1 MKELINNILL
11 GGLTALV
18 LYGIFAAGQFI
29 YRNHQ
34 ESQARESGFNRFLS
48 RLPEIG
54 YQRLPAPLADQEE
67 IRQLLERYYVLRNTR
82 HPILE
87 LKATGAYGTTLDS
100 FPAYFLTVYQK
111 ISLFGTAPGAGQ
123 SSGRSEFQGTVVAV
137 RMPLRIS
144 GRVMVYRRPQTEDD
158 DEWDWRAD
166 ASPLGVR
173 SYPLEAGL
181 AADFSEALMVRSTG
195 KAASLSPAVQG
206 LLLGNKDLFF
216 NAATR
221 RSALV
226 MDEHGWA
233 FVSDILTAESD
244 LNKVVALHR
253 DLTQALKAADR
264 SIK

>member
-11 GGLTALV
+11 GGMAALA
-18 LYGIFAAGQFI
+18 LYGIFAAGQFV
-29 YRNHQ
+29 YRNHK
-34 ESQARESGFNRFLS
+34 ETQARETSFNRFLS
-48 RLPEIG
+48 RLPEMG
-54 YQRLPAPLADQEE
+54 YRRLPAPSPEQEE
-67 IRQLLERYYVLRNTR
+67 IRQILERHYVLRNTR

-87 LKATGAYGTTLDS
+87 LKATSAYGTTLDS

-137 RMPLRIS
+137 RMPLRIA
-144 GRVMVYRRPQTEDD
+144 GRVMVYRRPQAEDD
-158 DEWDWRAD
+158 DEWDWRSD
-166 ASPLGVR
+166 APPLGAR

-181 AADFSEALMVRSTG
+181 GADFSTAFMVRSTS
-195 KAASLSPAVQG
+195 KTASLSQAVQG
-206 LLLGNKDLFF
+206 LLLRNKDLFF
-216 NAATR
+216 NTASR

-226 MDEHGWA
+226 MEEYGWG
-233 FVSDILTAESD
+233 FVSDILTDEAD

-253 DLTQALKAADR
+253 DLTQVLRQTAP